1 MGAYS
6 LKLVPRMRRFVRVP
20 AYIWHDA
27 RRVAMSPP
35 TALSARDHMGSC
47 GSSPYIHIYIENGV
61 ESGARERASQS
72 ALFTVDCTCSTN
84 QYTRGLFC
92 FLKGRIFE
100 NFLLQRSQA
109 LKVKGR
115 VPPRTVPFAPSCME
129 YGNLPARPRPRP
141 PLPRIHTVV
150 GFTMCH
156 RGLPL
161 LVTTQ
166 HSEQYLVIVDG
177 LQLHGGP
184 GVRSTSNFQRRDQPA
199 PDHANEVTAVTASR
213 VRDGPTPRVLPGSC
227 LRSVPAITAAHCYS
241 GERT

>member
-1 MGAYS
+1 M
-6 LKLVPRMRRFVRVP
+6 
-20 AYIWHDA
+20 A
-27 RRVAMSPP
+27 RRTSRCDVPP

-129 YGNLPARPRPRP
+129 YGNLPARPRPRASA
-141 PLPRIHTVV
+141 RIHTVRLYS
-150 GFTMCH
+150 

-166 HSEQYLVIVDG
+166 HSVRAEYLVIVDG
-177 LQLHGGP
+177 LQL
-184 GVRSTSNFQRRDQPA
+184 
-199 PDHANEVTAVTASR
+199 VTAVQGCGQRQTFSAAISLLR
-213 VRDGPTPRVLPGSC
+213 TTRTKSPR
-227 LRSVPAITAAHCYS
+227 
-241 GERT
+241 